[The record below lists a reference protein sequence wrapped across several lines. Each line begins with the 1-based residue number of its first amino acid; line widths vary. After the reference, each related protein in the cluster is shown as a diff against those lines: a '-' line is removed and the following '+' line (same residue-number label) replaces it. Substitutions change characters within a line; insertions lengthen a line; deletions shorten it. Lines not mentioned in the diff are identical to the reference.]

1 MINNNEN
8 GERVYIIKCMTRME
22 AEICM
27 SRNQIALILKR
38 STEETN
44 IGKYSTLDPRHSM
57 LPLEN
62 QMKIDTVLA
71 FCLDTKK
78 HAARALGFTGSQEKA
93 ESYLNKML
101 SLYIKF

>member
-1 MINNNEN
+1 MLSPMINNNEN

-22 AEICM
+22 AETCM
-27 SRNQIALILKR
+27 SRNQKALILKR

-62 QMKIDTVLA
+62 QMKIDTVL
-71 FCLDTKK
+71 DTKK
-78 HAARALGFTGSQEKA
+78 HAARALVFTGSQEKA
-93 ESYLNKML
+93 
-101 SLYIKF
+101 